1 MIILLLKSRIK
12 KKKKLEIGSNH
23 NKLNLNVMLLTF
35 KLIFAANLISEYL
48 IGISVRV
55 FFIYSNSWEIT
66 VLQQS
71 TVKHNSVK
79 QTTSENEVKV

>member
-1 MIILLLKSRIK
+1 M
-12 KKKKLEIGSNH
+12 KLEIGSNH

-79 QTTSENEVKV
+79 QTQHRKMK

>member
-12 KKKKLEIGSNH
+12 NKKMKLEIGSNH

-79 QTTSENEVKV
+79 QTQHRRMK

>member
-1 MIILLLKSRIK
+1 M
-12 KKKKLEIGSNH
+12 KLEIGSNH

-55 FFIYSNSWEIT
+55 FFIYSNSWEISVT
-66 VLQQS
+66 AV
-71 TVKHNSVK
+71 NSETQLSK
-79 QTTSENEVKV
+79 TNTTSENEVKV

>member
-1 MIILLLKSRIK
+1 M
-12 KKKKLEIGSNH
+12 KLEIGSNH

-79 QTTSENEVKV
+79 QTQHRRMK

>member
-1 MIILLLKSRIK
+1 M
-12 KKKKLEIGSNH
+12 KLEIGSNH

-55 FFIYSNSWEIT
+55 FFIYCNTWEIT

-79 QTTSENEVKV
+79 QTQHRRMK

>member
-1 MIILLLKSRIK
+1 M
-12 KKKKLEIGSNH
+12 KLEIGSNH

-55 FFIYSNSWEIT
+55 FFIYSSSWEIT

>member
-1 MIILLLKSRIK
+1 M
-12 KKKKLEIGSNH
+12 KLEIGSNH

-55 FFIYSNSWEIT
+55 FFIYSSSWEIT

-79 QTTSENEVKV
+79 QTQHRRMK

>member
-1 MIILLLKSRIK
+1 M
-12 KKKKLEIGSNH
+12 KLEIGSNH
-23 NKLNLNVMLLTF
+23 KLNLNVMLLTF

-79 QTTSENEVKV
+79 QTQHRRMK

>member
-1 MIILLLKSRIK
+1 M
-12 KKKKLEIGSNH
+12 KLEIGSNH

-71 TVKHNSVK
+71 TVKHNSLK
-79 QTTSENEVKV
+79 QTQHRRMK

>member
-1 MIILLLKSRIK
+1 M
-12 KKKKLEIGSNH
+12 KLEIGSNH

-35 KLIFAANLISEYL
+35 KLIFAANLINEYL

-79 QTTSENEVKV
+79 QTQHRRMK